1 MRGTMETF
9 LERVFKNIQEF
20 PDREMF
26 VSKRN
31 GKYNSLTYRD
41 FGNQISALQST
52 MRDLTSEDRIVIFM
66 ENRPEW
72 ISSLFSVL
80 FAGGIAVPVDY
91 LLTEEELF
99 NILKDSQPRYL
110 ITSEKNREIAEKAV
124 SKLGYHVKVVNVDSE
139 KLAGDGKITYR
150 RRAPEDVILI
160 LYTSGTTGNPKGVM
174 LTLKNLNHNI
184 TAVEK
189 LGFLSE
195 EDRFVAILPFH
206 HTYPLMATAVLPV
219 TLRIPLVF
227 IEKLTPADI
236 LSTVNDQKVTIMV
249 GVPKLYHVI
258 HHNIMAEIKKLP
270 PVKRRIVEGALKAF
284 RKGVPRTVRKR
295 FFSEVH
301 RKVGQH
307 LRYMISGGAKL
318 SEEVWRDMEAMG
330 FNILEG
336 YGLTETSPLISVN
349 RPDKKRIGTAG
360 VPVEGV
366 EVKVTDSGEIAVR
379 GDNVMK
385 GYYNKPEE
393 TKKVIKDGW
402 FYTGD
407 LGYVDEDGFIHITGR
422 AKEVIVLESGK
433 NVYPEDIEI
442 ELLKSPYILEVGVFF
457 HEGKLKAI
465 VRPDF
470 ELLVEE
476 GVKDVKSFIR
486 KEMNRLMR
494 GFQPYKKIKEFK
506 LVDRELPRTRIGK
519 LRRFLLPQMWEE
531 IE

>member
-1 MRGTMETF
+1 MGTF
-9 LERVFKNIQEF
+9 LERVFENIQEF
-20 PDREMF
+20 PDREIL
-26 VSKRN
+26 VNKKD
-31 GKYNSLTYRD
+31 GKYTPITFRD
-41 FGNQISALQST
+41 FGNQISSFQGC
-52 MRDLTSEDRIVIFM
+52 MRELSPEDRVVIFM

-72 ISSLFSVL
+72 ISSLFAVL
-80 FAGGIAVPVDY
+80 FSGGIAVPVDY

-99 NILKDSQPRYL
+99 NILKDSQPRFL
-110 ITSEKNREIAEKAV
+110 ITSNVNREVAERAV
-124 SKLGYHVKVVNVDSE
+124 SKLGYHVKVLNVDSE
-139 KLAGDGKITYR
+139 NLSNEGKITFKKR
-150 RRAPEDVILI
+150 DLEDVILI

-184 TAVEK
+184 EAVENLK
-189 LGFLSE
+189 FLSE
-195 EDRFVAILPFH
+195 DDRFVAILPFH

-270 PVKRRIVEGALKAF
+270 PLKRKIVEGALKVFKRGAPLSV
-284 RKGVPRTVRKR
+284 KKR

-301 RKVGQH
+301 RKVGRH
-307 LRYMISGGAKL
+307 LRFMISGGAKL
-318 SEEVWRDMEAMG
+318 SEDVWRDMEAMG

-349 RPDKKRIGTAG
+349 RPNKKKIGTAG
-360 VPVEGV
+360 VPVDGV
-366 EVKVTDSGEIAVR
+366 EVRVTESGEIVVR

-393 TKKVIKDGW
+393 TKKVVKDGW

-407 LGYVDEDGFIHITGR
+407 LGYIDEEGFIHITGR

-465 VRPDF
+465 IRPDF
-470 ELLVEE
+470 ELLVEKGIE
-476 GVKDVKSFIR
+476 DVKGFIK
-486 KEMNRLMR
+486 KEINRLMK
-494 GFQPYKKIKEFK
+494 GCQPYKKIKEFK

-519 LRRFLLPQMWEE
+519 LRRFMLPDLWEE

>member
-1 MRGTMETF
+1 MGTF
-9 LERVFKNIQEF
+9 LERVFENIQEF
-20 PDREMF
+20 PGREILVDKKGGRYTPITF
-26 VSKRN
+26 RE
-31 GKYNSLTYRD
+31 
-41 FGNQISALQST
+41 FGNQISCLQRW
-52 MRDLTSEDRIVIFM
+52 MRELSPEDRVVIFM

-72 ISSLFSVL
+72 ISSLFAVL
-80 FAGGIAVPVDY
+80 FSGGIAVPVDY

-99 NILKDSQPRYL
+99 NILKDSQPRFL
-110 ITSEKNREIAEKAV
+110 ITSSNNREIAERAV
-124 SKLGYHVKVVNVDSE
+124 SKLGYHVKVLNVDSE
-139 KLAGDGKITYR
+139 NLRDTGKITFKKR
-150 RRAPEDVILI
+150 NLEDVILI

-184 TAVEK
+184 EAVENLK
-189 LGFLSE
+189 FLSE

-219 TLRIPLVF
+219 TLKIPLIF

-270 PVKRRIVEGALKAF
+270 PLKRKVVEGSLRAF
-284 RKGVPRTVRKR
+284 RKGVPRFVRRK

-301 RKVGQH
+301 KKVGQH
-307 LRYMISGGAKL
+307 LRFMISGGAKL
-318 SEEVWRDMEAMG
+318 SEDVWRDMEAMG

-349 RPDKKRIGTAG
+349 RPDKKKIGTAG
-360 VPVEGV
+360 VPVDGV
-366 EVKVTDSGEIAVR
+366 EVRVTESGEIVVR

-407 LGYVDEDGFIHITGR
+407 LGYIDEEGFIHITGR

-465 VRPDF
+465 IRPDF

-476 GVKDVKSFIR
+476 GIEDVKSFIK
-486 KEMNRLMR
+486 KEINRLMK

-519 LRRFLLPQMWEE
+519 LRRFMLPDLWEE

>member
-1 MRGTMETF
+1 MDTF
-9 LERVFKNIQEF
+9 LERVFENIQTF
-20 PDREMF
+20 PEREVF
-26 VSKRN
+26 VEKRN
-31 GKYNSLTYRD
+31 GVYRSLSFED
-41 FGNQISALQST
+41 FKKQIVSLQKIMEGVSP
-52 MRDLTSEDRIVIFM
+52 EDRVVLFM

-72 ISSLFSVL
+72 ISSLFAVL
-80 FAGGIAVPVDY
+80 FSGGIAVPVDY

-99 NILKDSQPRYL
+99 NILKDSQPRFL
-110 ITSEKNREIAEKAV
+110 ITSGKNRETAERAV
-124 SKLGYHVKVVNVDSE
+124 SKLGYHVKLVDVDSE
-139 KLAGDGKITYR
+139 NLESNGKLFFRKRDL
-150 RRAPEDVILI
+150 EDVILI

-184 TAVEK
+184 RAVEN
-189 LGFLSE
+189 LGFLRE
-195 EDRFVAILPFH
+195 DDRFVAILPFH
-206 HTYPLMATAVLPV
+206 HTYPLMATAVLPI
-219 TLRIPLVF
+219 TLRNPLVF

-236 LSTVNDQKVTIMV
+236 LSTVNEQKVTIMV

-270 PVKRRIVEGALKAF
+270 SLKRRIVEGALKAF
-284 RKGVPRTVRKR
+284 RRGAPRAVRKR

-301 RKVGQH
+301 RRVGRH
-307 LRYMISGGAKL
+307 LRFMISGGAKL
-318 SEEVWRDMEAMG
+318 SEDVWRDMEAMG

-349 RPDKKRIGTAG
+349 RPDKKKIGTAG

-366 EVKVTDSGEIAVR
+366 EVRVTESGEIAVK

-393 TKKVIKDGW
+393 TEKVIRDGW

-476 GVKDVKSFIR
+476 EIQDVKGFIK

-506 LVDRELPRTRIGK
+506 VVDRELPRTRIGK
-519 LRRFLLPQMWEE
+519 LRRFLLPEMWEE

>member
-1 MRGTMETF
+1 MGTF
-9 LERVFKNIQEF
+9 LDRVFENIQEF
-20 PDREMF
+20 PDREIF
-26 VSKRN
+26 VNKKG
-31 GKYNSLTYRD
+31 GKYFPVTYRD
-41 FGNQISALQST
+41 FGMQISSLQFS
-52 MRDLTSEDRIVIFM
+52 MRELSPQDRVVIFM

-72 ISSLFSVL
+72 ISSLFAVL
-80 FAGGIAVPVDY
+80 FSGGIAVPVDY

-99 NILKDSQPRYL
+99 NILKDSQPRFL
-110 ITSEKNREIAEKAV
+110 ITSGGNREVAERAV
-124 SKLGYHVKVVNVDSE
+124 SKLGYHVKVVNIDSE
-139 KLAGDGKITYR
+139 NLNREGEITFKKR
-150 RRAPEDVILI
+150 NPEEVILI

-174 LTLKNLNHNI
+174 LTLKNLNHNVR
-184 TAVEK
+184 AVEN
-189 LGFLSE
+189 LGFLRE
-195 EDRFVAILPFH
+195 DDRFVAILPFH
-206 HTYPLMATAVLPV
+206 HTYPLVATAVLPV
-219 TLRIPLVF
+219 TLRLPLIF

-236 LSTVNDQKVTIMV
+236 LSTVNEQKVTIMV

-270 PVKRRIVEGALKAF
+270 PFKRKVVEGALKAF
-284 RKGVPRTVRKR
+284 KRGVPRSIRKR

-307 LRYMISGGAKL
+307 LRFMISGGAKL
-318 SEEVWRDMEAMG
+318 SEDVWRDMEAMG

-349 RPDKKRIGTAG
+349 RPDKKKIGTAG

-366 EVKVTDSGEIAVR
+366 EVRITESGEIAVK

-393 TKKVIKDGW
+393 TEKVIRDGW

-407 LGYVDEDGFIHITGR
+407 LGFIDEDGFIHITGR

-465 VRPDF
+465 IRPDF

-476 GVKDVKSFIR
+476 GVKDIKAFMK
-486 KEMNRLMR
+486 KEINRLMR

-506 LVDRELPRTRIGK
+506 VTDRELPRTRIGK
-519 LRRFLLPQMWEE
+519 LRRFLLPALWEE

>member
-1 MRGTMETF
+1 MGTF
-9 LERVFKNIQEF
+9 LERVFENVQEF
-20 PDREMF
+20 PDREILID
-26 VSKRN
+26 KKN
-31 GKYNSLTYRD
+31 GRYVPLTYRD
-41 FGNQISALQST
+41 FGNQISRLQSS
-52 MRDLTSEDRIVIFM
+52 MRELSPEDRVVIFM
-66 ENRPEW
+66 GNRPEW
-72 ISSLFSVL
+72 ISSLFAVL
-80 FAGGIAVPVDY
+80 FLGGIAVPVDY

-99 NILKDSQPRYL
+99 NILKDSQPRFL
-110 ITSEKNREIAEKAV
+110 ITDEKNRETAKKAV
-124 SKLGYHVKVVNVDSE
+124 SKLGYHVKILNVDSE
-139 KLAGDGKITYR
+139 DFKGEGSITFR
-150 RRAPEDVILI
+150 KRELDEVILI

-184 TAVEK
+184 KAVEN
-189 LGFLSE
+189 LGFLNE
-195 EDRFVAILPFH
+195 NDRFVAILPFH

-219 TLRIPLVF
+219 TLRTPLVF

-236 LSTVNDQKVTIMV
+236 LSTVNDQRVTIMV

-270 PVKRRIVEGALKAF
+270 ALKRRVVEGALKVF
-284 RKGVPRTVRKR
+284 RRGAPLSVRRK

-301 RKVGQH
+301 RKVGKH
-307 LRYMISGGAKL
+307 LRFMISGGAKL
-318 SEEVWRDMEAMG
+318 SEDVWRDMEAMG

-349 RPDKKRIGTAG
+349 RPDKKKIGTAG
-360 VPVEGV
+360 VPVDGV
-366 EVKVTDSGEIAVR
+366 EVRVTESGEIVVK

-402 FYTGD
+402 FHTGD
-407 LGYVDEDGFIHITGR
+407 LGFVDEEGFIHITGR

-465 VRPDF
+465 IRPDF
-470 ELLVEE
+470 ELLMEE
-476 GVKDVKSFIR
+476 GVEDVKGFIKR
-486 KEMNRLMR
+486 EINRLMR
-494 GFQPYKKIKEFK
+494 GFQPYKKVKEFK

-519 LRRFLLPQMWEE
+519 LRRFLLPTLWEE

>member
-1 MRGTMETF
+1 METF
-9 LERVFKNIQEF
+9 LERVFENVKEF
-20 PDREMF
+20 PDREVF
-26 VSKRN
+26 VEKRE
-31 GKYNSLTYRD
+31 GKYRSLSYED
-41 FGNQISALQST
+41 FGRQVSAFQGI
-52 MRDLTSEDRIVIFM
+52 MRELSPEDRVVIFM

-72 ISSLFSVL
+72 ISSLFAVL
-80 FAGGIAVPVDY
+80 FSGGIAVPVDY

-99 NILKDSQPRYL
+99 NILKDSQPRFL
-110 ITSEKNREIAEKAV
+110 ITSGKNRETAERAV
-124 SKLGYHVKVVNVDSE
+124 SKLGYHVKVIDVDSANLE
-139 KLAGDGKITYR
+139 GNGKLFFRKRDL
-150 RRAPEDVILI
+150 EDVILI

-184 TAVEK
+184 RAVEN
-189 LGFLSE
+189 LGFLRE
-195 EDRFVAILPFH
+195 DDRFVAILPFH
-206 HTYPLMATAVLPV
+206 HTYPLMATAVLPI
-219 TLRIPLVF
+219 TLRNPLVF

-236 LSTVNDQKVTIMV
+236 LSTVNEQKVTIMV

-270 PVKRRIVEGALKAF
+270 PLKRKIVEGALKAF
-284 RKGVPRTVRKR
+284 RRGAPRSVRKR

-301 RKVGQH
+301 RKVGRY
-307 LRYMISGGAKL
+307 LRFMISGGAKL
-318 SEEVWRDMEAMG
+318 SEDVWRDMEAMG

-349 RPDKKRIGTAG
+349 RPDKKKIGTAG

-366 EVKVTDSGEIAVR
+366 EVKITESGEIAVK

-393 TKKVIKDGW
+393 TEKVIRDGW

-407 LGYVDEDGFIHITGR
+407 LGFVDEDGFVHITGR

-476 GVKDVKSFIR
+476 GVQDVKSFIK

-506 LVDRELPRTRIGK
+506 VVDRELPRTRIGK
-519 LRRFLLPQMWEE
+519 LRRFLLPEMWEE

>member
-1 MRGTMETF
+1 METF
-9 LERVFKNIQEF
+9 LERVFENVQEL
-20 PDREMF
+20 PDREIMIN
-26 VSKRN
+26 KKEGR
-31 GKYNSLTYRD
+31 YIPLTYRD
-41 FGNQISALQST
+41 FGSQISQIQDL
-52 MRDLTSEDRIVIFM
+52 MRELSLEDRVVIFM

-72 ISSLFSVL
+72 ISSLFAVL
-80 FAGGIAVPVDY
+80 FLGGIAVPVDY

-99 NILKDSQPRYL
+99 NILKDSQPRFL
-110 ITSEKNREIAEKAV
+110 VTDSKNREVAERAV
-124 SKLGYHVKVVNVDSE
+124 SKLGYHVKILNVDSQDLKGE
-139 KLAGDGKITYR
+139 GKITFKKR
-150 RRAPEDVILI
+150 DLEDVILI

-184 TAVEK
+184 KAVEN
-189 LGFLSE
+189 LGFLNE
-195 EDRFVAILPFH
+195 NDRFVAILPFH
-206 HTYPLMATAVLPV
+206 HTYPLMATAVLPI
-219 TLRIPLVF
+219 TLRLPLVF
-227 IEKLTPADI
+227 IEKLTPTDI
-236 LSTVNDQKVTIMV
+236 LSTVNEQRVTIMV

-270 PVKRRIVEGALKAF
+270 TLKRKLVEGALKAF
-284 RKGVPRTVRKR
+284 RKGVPRSVKKK

-307 LRYMISGGAKL
+307 LRFMISGGAKL

-349 RPDKKRIGTAG
+349 RPDKKKIGTAG
-360 VPVEGV
+360 IPVDGV
-366 EVKVTDSGEIAVR
+366 EVRVIDSGEIVVK

-393 TKKVIKDGW
+393 TGKVIKDGW
-402 FYTGD
+402 FHTGD
-407 LGYVDEDGFIHITGR
+407 LGFLDEEGFIHITGR

-476 GVKDVKSFIR
+476 GVEDVRSFIK
-486 KEMNRLMR
+486 KEMNRLMK
-494 GFQPYKKIKEFK
+494 GFQPYKKVKEFK
-506 LVDRELPRTRIGK
+506 IVDRELPRTRIGK
-519 LRRFLLPQMWEE
+519 LRRFLLPSLWEE